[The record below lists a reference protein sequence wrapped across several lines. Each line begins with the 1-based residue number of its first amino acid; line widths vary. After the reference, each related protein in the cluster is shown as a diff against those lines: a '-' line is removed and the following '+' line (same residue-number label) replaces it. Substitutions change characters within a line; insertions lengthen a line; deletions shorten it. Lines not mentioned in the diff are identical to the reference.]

1 MASAEGRS
9 TKMDTFAWVAII
21 AMVLGLA
28 LAWLRLV
35 PPLVGFG
42 LYALGG
48 LAAIVAA
55 VSALVS
61 SARRRGFGMGRGIAL
76 LVAMI
81 FIVTAAPGFGVPAIN
96 DFTTDPA
103 DPPQFEHALTLPRNQ
118 GRDMSYPASFAE
130 TQRACCSDLVPARL
144 SASPAQAF
152 ERARVVAEQM
162 PTWQITAV
170 DPQRGIVEAVSTSRV
185 FGFEDDVVVRV
196 RPDQTGSRV
205 DVRSKSRDGR
215 GDQGV
220 NAARI
225 RDYLGALGRA
235 G

>member
-1 MASAEGRS
+1 MATAEGRS
-9 TKMDTFAWVAII
+9 TKMDTVGWVAII
-21 AMVLGLA
+21 AMIVGPV

-55 VSALVS
+55 VSALVA

-76 LVAMI
+76 LAAMT

-103 DPPQFEHALTLPRNQ
+103 DPPPFEHALTLARNQ
-118 GRDMSYPASFAE
+118 GRDMSYPAAFAE
-130 TQRACCSDLVPARL
+130 TQRQCCSDLAPARL
-144 SASPAQAF
+144 AASPAQAF
-152 ERARVVAEQM
+152 ERARVVAEEM

-170 DPQRGIVEAVSTSRV
+170 DPQRGVVEAVSTSRV

-196 RPDQTGSRV
+196 RPDGPGSRV
-205 DVRSKSRDGR
+205 DVRSKSRDGK

-225 RDYLGALGRA
+225 RDYLAALGRT